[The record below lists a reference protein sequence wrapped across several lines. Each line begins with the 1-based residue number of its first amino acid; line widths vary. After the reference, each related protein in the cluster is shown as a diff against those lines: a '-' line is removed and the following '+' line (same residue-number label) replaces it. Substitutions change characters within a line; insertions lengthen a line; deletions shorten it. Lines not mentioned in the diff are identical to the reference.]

1 MLIFTD
7 YNIFEILAG
16 MQKQNQQKEILRLS
30 PDEFPALSAQGAFK
44 VESFGLLP
52 IKLRA
57 FYYITILVDYNLATN
72 NNSI

>member
-1 MLIFTD
+1 MLLFTD

-52 IKLRA
+52 IK
-57 FYYITILVDYNLATN
+57 TILVDYNLATN